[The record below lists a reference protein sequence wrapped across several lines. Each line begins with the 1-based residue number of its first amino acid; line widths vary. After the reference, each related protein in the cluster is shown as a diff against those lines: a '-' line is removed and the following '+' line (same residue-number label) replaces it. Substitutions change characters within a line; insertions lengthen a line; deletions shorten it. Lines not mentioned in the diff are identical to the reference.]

1 MRFVLLTFFSAM
13 VCTVANAQATFYR
26 NVFGDH
32 HPSVNNHAPQ
42 LTSIDTLSDGG
53 YILSASVGLGAQFCT
68 RMKLDSAFNTI
79 WSKSYATTNSG
90 SIYNAAELDDHG
102 FVGIFIDSA
111 NTYYL
116 KTDSTGNVDFCKR
129 YTLGPSGVLSSGIV
143 CKSVDGDSG
152 FVSVLGQCAMA
163 YGLAK
168 FDKYGETEWV
178 ASYSSPLGFLGGDVY
193 DIDWGLDSGYITSGQ
208 VINSATQQVSAV
220 MIHSDEDGQIISS
233 KSILIDSASGVHTRI
248 TRFCWSASQQC
259 YYATAGT
266 FYGVPFV
273 NHKYIYVLK
282 LDTGLN
288 VLDCWRI
295 DPPTPS
301 TEIIVHNLEVAP
313 DQNVIMNGTWQDSI
327 NGVYK
332 FFMLKFDPASGNVPW
347 CKSARGLISTQWYF
361 TSTSIRGLS
370 FFGPNDDILFGA
382 FVNNDGNS
390 IASIHSNGAG
400 SCIAI
405 DTSVTV
411 TPFPN
416 WTCRNLTVNT
426 SPTSFISYPRSIAIL
441 DETFKDT
448 LMCGTWTSTP
458 EVVPNSEELFI
469 VTSNNAI
476 TTLQSKNN
484 EMLTVEV
491 ISATGQ
497 IVESTTLAPNS
508 SDEILIPAA
517 GVYFI
522 RAYNSHQSQSV
533 KMVRH

>member
-1 MRFVLLTFFSAM
+1 MKQIILTFIFAA
-13 VCTVANAQATFYR
+13 VCTFMGAQSTFYR
-26 NVFGDH
+26 NIFGDH
-32 HPSVNNHAPQ
+32 HPNVNNHAPQ

-90 SIYNAAELDDHG
+90 SLYNAAELDDRG
-102 FVGIFIDSA
+102 FVGIFVDSA
-111 NTYYL
+111 LTYYL
-116 KTDSTGNVDFCKR
+116 KTDSLGNVDFCKR

-168 FDKYGETEWV
+168 FDKYGETQWV

-193 DIDWGLDSGYITSGQ
+193 DIDWALDSGYITSGQ
-208 VINSATQQVSAV
+208 VINSATQQISAV
-220 MIHSDEDGQIISS
+220 MIHSDDDGQVISS

-273 NHKYIYVLK
+273 NHKYIYILK

-301 TEIIVHNLEVAP
+301 TEIIVHNFEVAP
-313 DQNVIMNGTWQDSI
+313 DQQVVLNGTWQDSI

-332 FFMLKFDPASGNVPW
+332 YFMLKFDPAVGNAAW

-361 TSTSIRGLS
+361 SSTSIRGLS

-390 IASIHSNGAG
+390 IASIHSNGTG

-405 DTSVTV
+405 DTAVTV
-411 TPFPN
+411 TPASN
-416 WTCRNLTVNT
+416 WICRDLPVNN
-426 SPTSFISYPRSIAIL
+426 SPTSFISYPRSLAIT
-441 DETFKDT
+441 DETFKDS
-448 LMCGTWTSTP
+448 LMCGTWTATQEIIP
-458 EVVPNSEELFI
+458 INEELFN
-469 VTSNNAI
+469 VTSNNGV
-476 TTLQSKNN
+476 TTLQSKSN
-484 EMLTVEV
+484 EILLVEI

-497 IVESTTLAPNS
+497 LLGSTTLPPNS
-508 SDEILIPAA
+508 SEEIIIPAA

-522 RAYNSHQSQSV
+522 RGYNTQQSQSI
-533 KMVRH
+533 KIARF